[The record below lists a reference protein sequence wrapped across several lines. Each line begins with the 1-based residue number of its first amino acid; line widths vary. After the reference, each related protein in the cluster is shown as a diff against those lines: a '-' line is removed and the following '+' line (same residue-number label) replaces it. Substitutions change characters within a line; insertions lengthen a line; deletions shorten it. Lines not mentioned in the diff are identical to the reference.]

1 MRLSGQNLNVDIFL
15 DARLAITGTTSANH
29 RSSRQFLAIFVLFQG
44 E

>member
-1 MRLSGQNLNVDIFL
+1 MRLSGQNLNMDIFL

-29 RSSRQFLAIFVLFQG
+29 RSTRLFLTIFVLFQG